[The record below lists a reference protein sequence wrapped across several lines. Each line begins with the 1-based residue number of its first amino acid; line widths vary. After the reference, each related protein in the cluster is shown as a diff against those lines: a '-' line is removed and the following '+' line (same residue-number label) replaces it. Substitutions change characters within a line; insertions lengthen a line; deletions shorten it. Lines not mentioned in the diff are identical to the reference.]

1 MNTDTVRLLRE
12 CSSGVKMGITAID
25 DVIEKVKSD
34 DLFLLLKDSRNEHDK
49 LESEIKTLLDHMGDD
64 DKEPH
69 PIAKSMAR
77 IKCGAMLS
85 IEESDRQIADVITD
99 GCNMGVKSL
108 HRYLNEYKGADEQ
121 SKQIARRLVNIEE
134 RLTLDMRNYL

>member
-25 DVIEKVKSD
+25 DVLEKVKND
-34 DLFLLLKDSRNEHDK
+34 GLYMLLKDSRNEHDK
-49 LESEIKTLLDHMGDD
+49 LEGEIETLLDHMGDD
-64 DKEPH
+64 GKEPH

-77 IKCGAMLS
+77 IKCGAMMS
-85 IEESDRQIADVITD
+85 IEESDRRIADVITD

-108 HRYLNEYKGADEQ
+108 HRYLNEYREADEQ
-121 SKQIARRLVNIEE
+121 SRQIARRLVNIEE
-134 RLTLDMRNYL
+134 RLSVDMRNYL